1 MVLTLKQRN
10 KKLTLVGLKIE
21 TQNGWQYIMAFR
33 EDEAIG
39 IDLRNAVQNDWTMES
54 EELEGH
60 DINIKL

>member
-21 TQNGWQYIMAFR
+21 THNGWQYIMAFQ